1 MSCAVRMERPI
12 NYFAGVFKG
21 NVWVWLLLLIGLITR
36 LPFLSVSLDEVD
48 SGNFYNA
55 LKHGYDIAHF
65 RPHAPGYPV
74 YVFLGW
80 LINHVI
86 RDYLTSLTFLSAILG
101 SLSVVPF
108 YFLLKQLVDHRIAIS
123 GSLLFLANPLFW
135 VFSETALADV
145 PAVFFGTLS
154 VWLIYKGINNRN
166 YYMVAC
172 LVTGLSVGVRQAN
185 IALGLLL
192 LLGSVYF
199 CLNVK
204 RFDIKQ
210 IGWGT
215 VLFAIGIAVWFVPMI
230 VIGSDGLS
238 GYIEVIR
245 QQWAN
250 VVSVSDASNVDP
262 PWIINIFYRIERFF
276 LGYHLLYSWTGSDA
290 KSGLTL
296 ILVAP
301 WLFGFFAF
309 VSTLNVR
316 YKSHIF
322 ILVWLLLSFYPILS
336 IHFLPRY
343 GLLYFPAFLISAL
356 IGFYQV
362 FLRVEDWRRGI
373 EVALFSMLGTVL
385 ILYVIKHQPPV
396 NTFEVTPPLT
406 DFYVAIFILLSLV
419 TVLICRWRGRTA
431 PKDVRKTRIELVR
444 FPRIVRQIVRLRCLT
459 VSLLVMVIP
468 YGALGIMQASVAHT
482 NSSPSEKLVSLVEN
496 NYRETDF
503 TVCWD
508 NQTHSLFDA
517 SDSYGISLI
526 GQDGIQDLYDS
537 YQNGDVVLMSNRC
550 QWIEELDVQLN
561 VREVAT
567 FNGRSPLWAK
577 VPSITLYEFRKNL
590 GQ

>member
-1 MSCAVRMERPI
+1 MRCGVSMEKPI

-21 NVWVWLLLLIGLITR
+21 NVCVWLLLLIGLVTR

-48 SGNFYNA
+48 SGNFHNA
-55 LKHGYDIAHF
+55 LKYGYDIAHF

-80 LINHVI
+80 LVNHVI

-108 YFLLKQLVDHRIAIS
+108 HLLLKQLVGHKIAIC

-145 PAVFFGTLS
+145 PAVFFGMLS
-154 VWLIYKGINNRN
+154 VLLMYRGVTTRN

-172 LVTGLSVGVRQAN
+172 LVTGLSVGVRQSN

-192 LLGSVYF
+192 LLVSVYF

-204 RFDIKQ
+204 RFDIKH
-210 IGWGT
+210 IAWGI
-215 VLFAIGIAVWFVPMI
+215 VLFAIGVGVWFVPMI

-250 VVSVSDASNVDP
+250 VVSVSDASNVES
-262 PWIINIFYRIERFF
+262 PWIINIFYRTERFF
-276 LGYHLLYSWTGSDA
+276 LGYHLLYSWTGSDV
-290 KSGLTL
+290 KSGMTL

-316 YKSHIF
+316 YRSHLF
-322 ILVWLLLSFYPILS
+322 ILFWVLLSFYPILS

-356 IGFYQV
+356 IGFHQV
-362 FLRVEDWRRGI
+362 FLRVENWRRCI
-373 EVALFSMLGTVL
+373 EVSLFSMLGTVL

-406 DFYVAIFILLSLV
+406 DFYVAILILLSFL
-419 TVLICRWRGRTA
+419 TILICRWRGRTA
-431 PKDVRKTRIELVR
+431 AKDIIKSRMELVR
-444 FPRIVRQIVRLRCLT
+444 FPKVDREIVRLRWLT
-459 VSLLVMVIP
+459 VSLLIMVIP
-468 YGALGIMQASVAHT
+468 YGGLGIMQATLAHAS
-482 NSSPSEKLVSLVEN
+482 SSPSEKLVSLVEN
-496 NYRETDF
+496 NYTEIYF

-508 NQTHSLFDA
+508 NQTHSIFDA
-517 SDSYGISLI
+517 SDLYGINLV
-526 GQDGIQDLYDS
+526 GQDSIQDLYDS
-537 YQNGDVVLMSNRC
+537 YENGDVVLMSNRC
-550 QWIEELDVQLN
+550 QWINELDVQLN
-561 VREVAT
+561 VSEVAT

-577 VPSITLYEFRKNL
+577 VPSITLYEFRKNFE
-590 GQ
+590 Q